1 MTFFSCR
8 LLITPIFPRR
18 LSTVLSKFSHK
29 NRVSPPGWC
38 HPGRSAPAPSD
49 ATATTTTSTVIFSA
63 AEFEV
68 TDTDRRQCLL
78 AVEAVQREVDAL
90 TCLGTYQPWTAGGAG
105 RRTGLRPSRHQI
117 TGLGLEGKSAVQG
130 TRVTVSADNCTQSF
144 IFILSRLIHDVSVA
158 LKCRI
163 S

>member
-1 MTFFSCR
+1 MTAKFGLNNPSILWCKVYFDILN
-8 LLITPIFPRR
+8 LLGADNECDRQMYGRTDRR
-18 LSTVLSKFSHK
+18 
-29 NRVSPPGWC
+29 
-38 HPGRSAPAPSD
+38 AD
-49 ATATTTTSTVIFSA
+49 TTTTTTTTTTVIFSS
-63 AEFEV
+63 AEFKV
-68 TDTDRRQCLL
+68 THTDRRQRLL
-78 AVEAVQREVDAL
+78 TVEAVQREVDAL

-130 TRVTVSADNCTQSF
+130 TRVTVSADNCTQSV
-144 IFILSRLIHDVSVA
+144 IFILSRLVHDVWAA